1 MPAQSKANRKGKR
14 YAQHPYKIIQ
24 GKSYRVSPPSL
35 LAVLIFVWQFM
46 QRTVGNYTLLQPLGE
61 GGMGAVYLA
70 QHHHLQY
77 YAVVKSLHPAYA
89 QNGVLRQRFYTEA
102 QVMAQVSHP
111 AIVRLYDFVI
121 QDGVPYLIME
131 YVHGTPLDKVI
142 ASRGALP
149 PEECYQILAPIWDA
163 LHYLHSLKI
172 IHRDIKPSNI
182 MVLPEGGAK
191 LIDFG
196 IAKTLDSDYKL
207 TQTGMQVGTVLY
219 MAPEQIQG
227 VSVSPATDLYAMG
240 LVVYESLFGHFPWDW
255 QGKTQFQLYQMLL
268 TQPPA
273 IPGWAPDA
281 WISFFEKALAKNPA
295 DRYASAH
302 EMQAAF
308 EALILGDDDD
318 AQASEEPASEQD
330 MRLAP
335 FPTASAHTAKAIS
348 PTAPTPPP
356 LSPPYNPEIA
366 VPAPAPRKSPTALA
380 IIPLLLILIVAV
392 SGGLVAFF
400 KYKAHKRRQ
409 ELQNQ
414 IYTLISSYNAA
425 NEASLKKEI
434 IHQLKKKFPNAI
446 ISEIS
451 FLEPTL
457 PRISS
462 KNLDRFDEGY
472 DLTVDGEIMAYVQF
486 SYEQV
491 QVAVEVR
498 ECSYETGFWFWRET
512 HYGHQR
518 WGYQLITPYKCEV
531 RIMIPCIWRVQKEG
545 RVERTI
551 EDMQYYETPNCTAQA
566 SYRGREWPI
575 SDCE

>member
-1 MPAQSKANRKGKR
+1 
-14 YAQHPYKIIQ
+14 
-24 GKSYRVSPPSL
+24 
-35 LAVLIFVWQFM
+35 
-46 QRTVGNYTLLQPLGE
+46 
-61 GGMGAVYLA
+61 MGTVYLA
-70 QHHHLQY
+70 QHHHLRY
-77 YAVVKSLHPAYA
+77 YAVVKSLHPSYA
-89 QNGVLRQRFYTEA
+89 QNEMLRQRFYTEA

-142 ASRGALP
+142 ATRGALA

-227 VSVSPATDLYAMG
+227 LPVSPATDLYAMG

-273 IPGWAPDA
+273 MPGWAPEA
-281 WISFFEKALAKNPA
+281 WIVFFERALAKNPA
-295 DRYASAH
+295 ARYASAH

-308 EALILGDDDD
+308 EELILGDEDDDD
-318 AQASEEPASEQD
+318 AQALEAPASEQD
-330 MRLAP
+330 RRLAP
-335 FPTASAHTAKAIS
+335 LPTAYAHTAGAIS
-348 PTAPTPPP
+348 PAAPTPPP
-356 LSPPYNPEIA
+356 LSPPSNPEIA
-366 VPAPAPRKSPTALA
+366 VPAPAPRKSFTSLA

-409 ELQNQ
+409 ELKNQ

-425 NEASLKKEI
+425 NEAPLKKEI
-434 IHQLKKKFPNAI
+434 ILQLKKKFPNAT

-451 FLEPTL
+451 FVEPTL
-457 PRISS
+457 SGISS
-462 KNLDRFDEGY
+462 GDLDAFDEGY
-472 DLTVDGEIMAYVQF
+472 SLTVDGSIIADVQF

-498 ECSYETGFWFWRET
+498 ECSYETGFWFWKET

-518 WGYQLITPYKCEV
+518 WGYQVITPYKCEV
-531 RIMIPCIWRVQKEG
+531 RVVIPCTWRVQKEG
-545 RVERTI
+545 LVGREI
-551 EDMQYYETPNCTAQA
+551 EDMQYEEPSNCIAQA